1 VSDIVLGDENHE
13 LENNSEQQE
22 ALINQEDGEPY
33 QDQEANEDN
42 LQDENLEEGNSQFF
56 SLNKHFTE
64 LNKKAFYIY

>member
-1 VSDIVLGDENHE
+1 MSDIVLGDENHE

-56 SLNKHFTE
+56 SFTSFP
-64 LNKKAFYIY
+64 K